1 MWQINSNESSMDV
14 YREGL
19 YISPGGYRVYFQSPG
34 SKVTSSPYIQI
45 ERDKFIMPANWKAL
59 LAGVGILEDFGSGCK
74 DNYLGSQGFN

>member
-1 MWQINSNESSMDV
+1 MDV

-45 ERDKFIMPANWKAL
+45 ELCDKFIMPANWKAL

-74 DNYLGSQGFN
+74 DNYLGSQGVN